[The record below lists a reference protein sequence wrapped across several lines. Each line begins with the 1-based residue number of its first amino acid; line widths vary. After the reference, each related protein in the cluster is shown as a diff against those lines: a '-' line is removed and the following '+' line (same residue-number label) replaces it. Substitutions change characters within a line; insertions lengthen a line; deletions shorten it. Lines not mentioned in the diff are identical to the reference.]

1 MIIESL
7 VKWGITHP
15 KKIFQIDGFGA
26 ILSAVLLGVVLVRLE
41 RFFGIPVST
50 LYLLAALPCLFALYD
65 FYCYFQVDEKIGR
78 FLVGIAVANLAYCA
92 LSIGLAMYHRS
103 VITYLG
109 WIYILGEIGIVSI
122 LAIIELK
129 VAKHH

>member
-1 MIIESL
+1 MIEPL

-26 ILSAVLLGVVLVRLE
+26 ILSALLLGVVLVRLE

-65 FYCYFQVDEKIGR
+65 FYCYFRVNEKIGR
-78 FLVGIAVANLAYCA
+78 FLTGIAIANLAYCA
-92 LSIGLAMYHRS
+92 LSIGLAIYHRS

-122 LAIIELK
+122 LAILELK